1 MVNTLPAPQNLV
13 TDEWVKASWEAFLAL
28 GDRPELEQARFY
40 YETDSMRIE
49 TLPIGS
55 GHSQDNP
62 ILAQTVSL
70 YGTVKN
76 IRLKGFTNGSFRKP
90 GVRECQPDLAYYIGA
105 AFRIPPKSSQPIDVN
120 ELGAPQL
127 VIEVA
132 SITLSD
138 DLGRK
143 RLLYERLGVQEYWVV
158 DVEQGEVIAF
168 AVADGGSRQIRES
181 GFALADRRSRNRHE
195 RPGASLDCETRSF
208 SQRRPVRRS
217 SGTDR
222 FPNGTSHSGHANYG
236 SPQRQCL

>member
-13 TDEWVKASWEAFLAL
+13 TDAWVKASWETFLAL

-40 YETDSMRIE
+40 YDADSMRIE
-49 TLPIGS
+49 TMPIGS
-55 GHSQDNP
+55 GHSQDNT

-70 YGTVKN
+70 YSTVKN

-120 ELGAPQL
+120 EFGAPQL

-132 SITLSD
+132 STTLSD

-181 GFALADRRSRNRHE
+181 EVLPGLAIALVEEALQRSQTEEDGEINRWLLQVFYSQPQNAGQE
-195 RPGASLDCETRSF
+195 REGQD
-208 SQRRPVRRS
+208 
-217 SGTDR
+217 
-222 FPNGTSHSGHANYG
+222 
-236 SPQRQCL
+236 